1 MKAVLLPRYG
11 GPEVL
16 EYVEDRPQPV
26 PGPDEV
32 LLHVHA
38 ASLNHLDLT
47 VRRGLPTL
55 KLTLPHVL
63 GADVA
68 GEVAQLGAGVT
79 GFEPGDRVIANPG
92 LTCGRCEFC
101 LAGDDSL
108 CPEYRI
114 LGEHVPGTYTEYV
127 AVPARNLLPIPVDM
141 DWVTAAAAPLVFMTA
156 WRALVTRAAIRPGE
170 DVLILG
176 AGSGVSTAAI
186 QIAKL
191 AGCTVYATSS
201 SDAKLAKAKDL
212 GADVLVNY
220 KEMPWSKAIWEL
232 TGKRGVD
239 VVLDHVGEATFKDSV
254 RTLRKGGRLV
264 IPGATT
270 GDMPPLDLRRL
281 FWRQLS
287 ILGSTMA
294 DRREFED
301 VMKLVFM
308 GRLNPVVDKVFP
320 LREATQA
327 HAYLERGEQFGKVV
341 LRVT

>member
-1 MKAVLLPRYG
+1 MKAVVLPRYG

-16 EYVEDRPQPV
+16 EYVEDRPEPV

-38 ASLNHLDLT
+38 ASVNHLDLA
-47 VRRGLPTL
+47 VRAGIPTL
-55 KLTLPHVL
+55 KLVLPHVL

-68 GEVAQLGAGVT
+68 GEVSQLGSDVT
-79 GFEPGDRVIANPG
+79 GFEPGDRVVANPG
-92 LTCGRCEFC
+92 LACGHCEFC
-101 LAGDDSL
+101 IAGQDSL
-108 CPEYRI
+108 CPDYRI
-114 LGEHVPGTYTEYV
+114 LGEHVPGTYAEYV
-127 AVPARNLLPIPVDM
+127 AVRAKSLLSIPVDM
-141 DWVTAAAAPLVFMTA
+141 DWATAAAAPLVFMTA
-156 WRALVTRAAIRPGE
+156 WRLLVTRAAIRPGE

-191 AGCTVYATSS
+191 AGCTVYTTSS
-201 SDAKLAKAKDL
+201 SDAKLKRAKEI
-212 GADVLVNY
+212 GADVVINY
-220 KEMPWSKAIWEL
+220 KEMPWSKAVWEL

-254 RTLRKGGRLV
+254 RSLRMGGRLV
-264 IPGATT
+264 VPGATT
-270 GDMPPLDLRRL
+270 GALPQLDLRYV

-294 DRREFED
+294 NQREFEE

-308 GRLNPVVDKVFP
+308 GRLKPVVDRVFP
-320 LREATQA
+320 LREVREA

-341 LRVT
+341 LSVP

>member
-16 EYVEDRPQPV
+16 EYVEDRPEPV

-32 LLHVHA
+32 LVHVHA

-47 VRRGLPTL
+47 VRRGIPTL
-55 KLTLPHVL
+55 QLTLPHIL
-63 GADVA
+63 GADLA
-68 GEVAQLGAGVT
+68 GEVARLGSDVT
-79 GFEPGDRVIANPG
+79 GFEPGDRVVANPG
-92 LTCGRCEFC
+92 LTCGKCEFC
-101 LAGDDSL
+101 VAGDDSL

-114 LGEHVPGTYTEYV
+114 LGEHVPGTYAEYV

-141 DWVTAAAAPLVFMTA
+141 DWLPAAAAPLVYMTA
-156 WRALVTRAAIRPGE
+156 WRLLITRARVRPGE

-176 AGSGVSTAAI
+176 AGSGLSTAAI

-191 AGCTVYATSS
+191 AGCTVYTTSS
-201 SDAKLAKAKDL
+201 SEAKLKRAKEI
-212 GADVLVNY
+212 GADVVINY
-220 KEMPWSKAIWEL
+220 REMSWSKAVWEL

-254 RTLRKGGRLV
+254 RSLRKGGRLV

-270 GDMPPLDLRRL
+270 GPMPQLDLRYL

-287 ILGSTMA
+287 VLGSTMA
-294 DRREFED
+294 NRREFEE

-308 GRLNPVVDKVFP
+308 GRLTPIVDRVFP
-320 LREATQA
+320 LRNAADA
-327 HAYLERGEQFGKVV
+327 HAYLEKGEQFGKVALSV
-341 LRVT
+341 P

>member
-16 EYVEDRPQPV
+16 EFVEDRPEPE

-38 ASLNHLDLT
+38 ASVNHLDLT
-47 VRRGLPTL
+47 VRKGIPTL
-55 KLTLPHVL
+55 QLVLPHVL

-68 GEVAQLGAGVT
+68 GEVAKTGSEVT
-79 GFEPGDRVIANPG
+79 GFEPGDRVVANPG
-92 LTCGRCEFC
+92 LTCGQCEFC

-108 CPEYRI
+108 CPDYRI
-114 LGEHVPGTYTEYV
+114 LGEHVPGTYAEYV

-141 DWVTAAAAPLVFMTA
+141 DWVPAAAAPLVFMTA
-156 WRALVTRAAIRPGE
+156 WRLLVTRAAIRPGE

-191 AGCTVYATSS
+191 AGCTVYTTSS
-201 SDAKLAKAKDL
+201 SDEKLRRAKEL
-212 GADVLVNY
+212 GADVVINY
-220 KEMPWSKAIWEL
+220 TSMPWSKAVWEL

-254 RTLRKGGRLV
+254 RSLRKGGRLV
-264 IPGATT
+264 VTGGTT
-270 GDMPPLDLRRL
+270 GTLPQLDLRYL

-294 DRREFED
+294 NRREFEE

-308 GRLNPVVDKVFP
+308 GKLKPVVDRVFP
-320 LREATQA
+320 LREAAEA
-327 HAYLERGEQFGKVV
+327 HAYLERAEQFGKVV
-341 LRVT
+341 LRVS

>member
-16 EYVEDRPQPV
+16 EYVEDRPEPV
-26 PGPDEV
+26 IGPDEV

-47 VRRGLPTL
+47 VRKGLPTL
-55 KLTLPHVL
+55 KLTLPHIL

-68 GEVAQLGAGVT
+68 GEVAQLGSDVT
-79 GFEPGDRVIANPG
+79 GFEPGDRVVANPG

-101 LAGDDSL
+101 VAGDDSL
-108 CPEYRI
+108 CPEYKI
-114 LGEHVPGTYTEYV
+114 LGEHVPGTYAEYV

-141 DWVTAAAAPLVFMTA
+141 DWVPAAAAPLVFMTA
-156 WRALVTRAAIRPGE
+156 WRLLVTRAAIRPGE

-176 AGSGVSTAAI
+176 AGSGVSTAAV

-191 AGCTVYATSS
+191 AGCTVYTTSS
-201 SDAKLAKAKDL
+201 SDAKLQKAKEL

-239 VVLDHVGEATFKDSV
+239 VILDHVGEATFPDSV

-270 GDMPPLDLRRL
+270 GDMPKLDLRRL

-287 ILGSTMA
+287 VLGSTMA
-294 DRREFED
+294 NRREFEE

-308 GRLNPVVDKVFP
+308 GRLKPVVDKVFP
-320 LREATQA
+320 LREAAQA
-327 HAYLERGEQFGKVV
+327 HAYLETGEQFGKVV
-341 LRVT
+341 LRVP